1 MDCLDLR
8 DAQNNKRP
16 SRDTPLACPVMA
28 LPSRAVAEEN
38 LLQLLTRPG
47 NSLYQGALSLNA
59 GVPGS

>member
-1 MDCLDLR
+1 MHKIMNDLIGQVNGVS
-8 DAQNNKRP
+8 DYG
-16 SRDTPLACPVMA
+16 VG
-28 LPSRAVAEEN
+28 SRALAEEN